1 MYRRRKFRA
10 QADVFELSL
19 RAQGDEKWPRQP
31 AFGRCIRGIIV
42 VNEGLTLLR
51 TTFHEVDQVAD
62 LTLDQPPRKP
72 ANAVGRLLTLSDGS
86 LLEVAVAP
94 DDASRFDVLTTQLIS
109 QPAPRRQL
117 RPTQP
122 LTPNLEQ
129 KTPVPQRRIEDAH
142 SNGGTSRGDR
152 SSVAV
157 WWPSRLPVST
167 CTFRGLTSG
176 SRPCPGWLVRVAE
189 QHRWGVVPRALIH

>member
-1 MYRRRKFRA
+1 MITILLSLLGVPIWLIAAVLIAVVYRRRKFRA

-42 VNEGLTLLR
+42 VNEGLALVR

-62 LTLDQPPRKP
+62 LTLDQPPRKT

-94 DDASRFDVLTTQLIS
+94 DDASRFDVLTT
-109 QPAPRRQL
+109 
-117 RPTQP
+117 
-122 LTPNLEQ
+122 
-129 KTPVPQRRIEDAH
+129 H
-142 SNGGTSRGDR
+142 
-152 SSVAV
+152 
-157 WWPSRLPVST
+157 
-167 CTFRGLTSG
+167 
-176 SRPCPGWLVRVAE
+176 
-189 QHRWGVVPRALIH
+189 

>member
-1 MYRRRKFRA
+1 MITILLSLLGVPIWLIVAVLIAVVYRRRKFRA
-10 QADVFELSL
+10 QDDVFELSL

-42 VNEGLTLLR
+42 VNEGLALVR

-94 DDASRFDVLTTQLIS
+94 DDASRFDVLTT
-109 QPAPRRQL
+109 
-117 RPTQP
+117 
-122 LTPNLEQ
+122 
-129 KTPVPQRRIEDAH
+129 H
-142 SNGGTSRGDR
+142 
-152 SSVAV
+152 
-157 WWPSRLPVST
+157 
-167 CTFRGLTSG
+167 
-176 SRPCPGWLVRVAE
+176 
-189 QHRWGVVPRALIH
+189 